1 MDGPVT
7 LDALN
12 AALDSL
18 LMQEAPPYL
27 AEDDITIMRLSRRAG
42 CGSAKAKSMITKWVT
57 DGKLEY
63 IGKRREERGH
73 LVEAWRLSDRSPA
86 SSAGGE

>member
-42 CGSAKAKSMITKWVT
+42 CGSAKAKTMLSKWVT
-57 DGKLEY
+57 EGKVEY

-73 LVEAWRLSDRSPA
+73 LVEAWRLKPEA
-86 SSAGGE
+86 PPSAQS